1 MNSGWS
7 VLLNPSVAVCFAQT
21 GALAAIM
28 IKTKE
33 KKVKELATPALI
45 SSIFGVTEPAIYGIT
60 LPMKTPFIMTCIAGA
75 IQGIYC
81 GLTNVTGYA
90 MGGMGIFL
98 FPSYINPKTGSFTS
112 VINLAICSVI
122 SLILG
127 FALTMMTKIPTL
139 YGEEETTETTPAEG
153 PSVTVASETILAPV
167 AGEVC
172 PLSEVKD
179 EVFSSGAMGAGLAIK
194 PSEGLLKSPVDG
206 TVSLVFP
213 TGHAIG
219 LKSKNGAEILIHIG
233 MDTVELNGEGF
244 LVLVSKDQ
252 EVKVG
257 QPLVKFDLD
266 AIKAKGYDLTT
277 PVIITNS
284 KSYQEIGD
292 SKRGAVKAGDQVLT
306 LS

>member
-1 MNSGWS
+1 M
-7 VLLNPSVAVCFAQT
+7 
-21 GALAAIM
+21 
-28 IKTKE
+28 
-33 KKVKELATPALI
+33 
-45 SSIFGVTEPAIYGIT
+45 
-60 LPMKTPFIMTCIAGA
+60 
-75 IQGIYC
+75 
-81 GLTNVTGYA
+81 TNVTAYA

-98 FPSYINPKTGSFTS
+98 FPSYINPKNGSFAS

-127 FALTMMTKIPTL
+127 FALTMMTKISTL

-233 MDTVELNGEGF
+233 MDTG
-244 LVLVSKDQ
+244 
-252 EVKVG
+252 
-257 QPLVKFDLD
+257 
-266 AIKAKGYDLTT
+266 
-277 PVIITNS
+277 
-284 KSYQEIGD
+284 
-292 SKRGAVKAGDQVLT
+292 
-306 LS
+306 

>member
-1 MNSGWS
+1 
-7 VLLNPSVAVCFAQT
+7 
-21 GALAAIM
+21 
-28 IKTKE
+28 
-33 KKVKELATPALI
+33 
-45 SSIFGVTEPAIYGIT
+45 
-60 LPMKTPFIMTCIAGA
+60 
-75 IQGIYC
+75 
-81 GLTNVTGYA
+81 
-90 MGGMGIFL
+90 
-98 FPSYINPKTGSFTS
+98 
-112 VINLAICSVI
+112 
-122 SLILG
+122 
-127 FALTMMTKIPTL
+127 
-139 YGEEETTETTPAEG
+139 
-153 PSVTVASETILAPV
+153 
-167 AGEVC
+167 
-172 PLSEVKD
+172 
-179 EVFSSGAMGAGLAIK
+179 MGAGLAIK

-244 LVLVSKDQ
+244 EVLVSKDQ

-292 SKRGAVKAGDQVLT
+292 SKCDAVKAGDQLLA

>member
-1 MNSGWS
+1 
-7 VLLNPSVAVCFAQT
+7 
-21 GALAAIM
+21 
-28 IKTKE
+28 
-33 KKVKELATPALI
+33 
-45 SSIFGVTEPAIYGIT
+45 
-60 LPMKTPFIMTCIAGA
+60 
-75 IQGIYC
+75 
-81 GLTNVTGYA
+81 
-90 MGGMGIFL
+90 
-98 FPSYINPKTGSFTS
+98 
-112 VINLAICSVI
+112 
-122 SLILG
+122 
-127 FALTMMTKIPTL
+127 
-139 YGEEETTETTPAEG
+139 
-153 PSVTVASETILAPV
+153 
-167 AGEVC
+167 
-172 PLSEVKD
+172 
-179 EVFSSGAMGAGLAIK
+179 MGAGLAIK

-244 LVLVSKDQ
+244 EVLVSKDQ
-252 EVKVG
+252 EVKAG

-292 SKRGAVKAGDQVLT
+292 SKRGAVKAGDQLLA